1 MKKNT
6 IDEIENISLSAKQI
20 KTKLEDSLAYDHD
33 KVRNI
38 SILFATNNSTQK
50 LPFSSFKISISEELY
65 GQQLLK
71 EDIQKHLNNVSLIEE
86 KVEDDIEVAV
96 EEAEEEIQAAEVEVV
111 EDFEAEEEVEEEF
124 HPITPTQEETVSQV
138 NIVEEICEFDEII
151 ELEDDY
157 DDEEFEDEEFFAQ
170 LPHSERAKR
179 PKGYTIKVV
188 DVAAVIRKI
197 KKEAI
202 EKNAGKP
209 VIGRRQ
215 INKMLK
221 PYIIHSNDDMN
232 IEGIENS
239 QTSIDI
245 YLSAVN
251 KINASDST
259 KKNSSGSL
267 ELDLNEILKDLD
279 KNN

>member
-20 KTKLEDSLAYDHD
+20 KAKLEDSLAYDHD
-33 KVRNI
+33 KVRNV
-38 SILFATNNSTQK
+38 SILFATNSGAQK
-50 LPFSSFKISISEELY
+50 LPFSSFKISISEEMY
-65 GQQLLK
+65 GQQLLN

-86 KVEDDIEVAV
+86 KVEDDIEI
-96 EEAEEEIQAAEVEVV
+96 EIEPEEEIIPAEVEIVD
-111 EDFEAEEEVEEEF
+111 DFEEEEIRPTVPTVKEEEVAP
-124 HPITPTQEETVSQV
+124 HV
-138 NIVEEICEFDEII
+138 NIVEEICEFDDII

-157 DDEEFEDEEFFAQ
+157 DNDEEEEEFYAQ

-232 IEGIENS
+232 IEGIEKS

-245 YLSAVN
+245 YLSAVD
-251 KINASDST
+251 KINATNST
-259 KKNSSGSL
+259 NKNSSGSL
-267 ELDLNEILKDLD
+267 ELDINEILKDLD

>member
-20 KTKLEDSLAYDHD
+20 KAKLEDSLAYDHD
-33 KVRNI
+33 KVRNV
-38 SILFATNNSTQK
+38 SILFATNSGAQK
-50 LPFSSFKISISEELY
+50 LPFSSFKISISEEMY
-65 GQQLLK
+65 GQQLLN

-86 KVEDDIEVAV
+86 KVEDDIEI
-96 EEAEEEIQAAEVEVV
+96 EIEPEEEIIPAEVEIVN
-111 EDFEAEEEVEEEF
+111 DFEEEEIRPTVPTVKEEEVAP
-124 HPITPTQEETVSQV
+124 HV

-157 DDEEFEDEEFFAQ
+157 DNDEEEEEFYAQ

-232 IEGIENS
+232 IEGIEKS

-245 YLSAVN
+245 YLSAVD
-251 KINASDST
+251 KINATNST
-259 KKNSSGSL
+259 NKNSSGSL
-267 ELDLNEILKDLD
+267 ELDINEILKDLD

>member
-20 KTKLEDSLAYDHD
+20 KAKLEDSLAYDHD
-33 KVRNI
+33 KVRNV
-38 SILFATNNSTQK
+38 SILFATNSGAQK
-50 LPFSSFKISISEELY
+50 LPFSSFKISISEEMY
-65 GQQLLK
+65 GQQLLN

-86 KVEDDIEVAV
+86 KVEDDIEI
-96 EEAEEEIQAAEVEVV
+96 EIEPEEEIIPAEVEIVD
-111 EDFEAEEEVEEEF
+111 DFEEEEIRPTVPTVKEEEVAP
-124 HPITPTQEETVSQV
+124 HV
-138 NIVEEICEFDEII
+138 NIVEEICEFDDII

-157 DDEEFEDEEFFAQ
+157 DNDEEEEEFYAQ

-221 PYIIHSNDDMN
+221 PYIIHSNDGMN
-232 IEGIENS
+232 IEGIEKS

-245 YLSAVN
+245 YLSAVD
-251 KINASDST
+251 KINATNST
-259 KKNSSGSL
+259 NKNSSGSL
-267 ELDLNEILKDLD
+267 ELDINEILKDLD

>member
-20 KTKLEDSLAYDHD
+20 KAKLEDSLAYDHD
-33 KVRNI
+33 KVRNV
-38 SILFATNNSTQK
+38 SILFATNSGAQK
-50 LPFSSFKISISEELY
+50 LPFSSFKISISEEMY
-65 GQQLLK
+65 GQQLLN

-86 KVEDDIEVAV
+86 KVEDDIEI
-96 EEAEEEIQAAEVEVV
+96 EIEPEEEIIPAEVEIVD
-111 EDFEAEEEVEEEF
+111 DFEEEEIRPTVPTVKEEEVAP
-124 HPITPTQEETVSQV
+124 HV

-157 DDEEFEDEEFFAQ
+157 DNDEEEEEFYAQ

-232 IEGIENS
+232 IEGIEKS

-245 YLSAVN
+245 YLSAVD
-251 KINASDST
+251 KINATNST
-259 KKNSSGSL
+259 NKNSSGSL
-267 ELDLNEILKDLD
+267 ELDINEILKDLD

>member
-20 KTKLEDSLAYDHD
+20 KAKLEDSLAYDHD
-33 KVRNI
+33 KVRNV
-38 SILFATNNSTQK
+38 SILFATNSGAQK
-50 LPFSSFKISISEELY
+50 LPFSSFKISISEEMY
-65 GQQLLK
+65 GQQLLN

-86 KVEDDIEVAV
+86 KVEDDIEI
-96 EEAEEEIQAAEVEVV
+96 EIEPEEEIIPAEVEIVD
-111 EDFEAEEEVEEEF
+111 DFEEEEIRPTVPTVKEEEVAP
-124 HPITPTQEETVSQV
+124 HV

-157 DDEEFEDEEFFAQ
+157 DNDEEEEEFYAQ

-232 IEGIENS
+232 IEGIEKS

-245 YLSAVN
+245 YLSAVD
-251 KINASDST
+251 KINATNST
-259 KKNSSGSL
+259 NKNSSGSL
-267 ELDLNEILKDLD
+267 ELYINDIVKDLD
-279 KNN
+279 KHN

>member
-20 KTKLEDSLAYDHD
+20 KAKLEDSLAYDHD
-33 KVRNI
+33 KVRNV
-38 SILFATNNSTQK
+38 SILFATNSGAQK
-50 LPFSSFKISISEELY
+50 LPFSSFKISISEEMY
-65 GQQLLK
+65 GQQLLN

-86 KVEDDIEVAV
+86 KVEDDIEI
-96 EEAEEEIQAAEVEVV
+96 EIEPEEEIIPAEVEIVD
-111 EDFEAEEEVEEEF
+111 DFEEEEIRPTVPTVKEEEVAP
-124 HPITPTQEETVSQV
+124 HV

-157 DDEEFEDEEFFAQ
+157 DNDEEEEEFYAQ

-232 IEGIENS
+232 IEGIEKS

-245 YLSAVN
+245 YLSAVD
-251 KINASDST
+251 KINST
-259 KKNSSGSL
+259 NSTNKNSSGSL
-267 ELDLNEILKDLD
+267 ELDINEILKDLD